1 MAAPVKPEKG
11 LHQVK
16 ATLISVI
23 VLMLAVMACDKALV
37 PSSGSQAEQS
47 AEMSALAQV
56 DNATA
61 RVEYEPVKGNALYK
75 IVQPDLDMVLAT
87 RIGPSEAPPPAW
99 QSEFA
104 GCFIIKIYDF
114 GGE

>member
-1 MAAPVKPEKG
+1 MK
-11 LHQVK
+11 
-16 ATLISVI
+16 TTCISVM
-23 VLMLAVMACDKALV
+23 VLMLAVMACDKALA
-37 PSSGSQAEQS
+37 PSPDLQAGQS

-61 RVEYEPVKGNALYK
+61 KVEYEPVKGNALYK
-75 IVQPDLDMVLAT
+75 IVQPDLGMVLVT
-87 RIGPSEAPPPAW
+87 RIGPSEAPPQAW

-104 GCFIIKIYDF
+104 GCFVIKIYDF